1 MLHDHVGEAGVGRE
15 RPEELPKGLQATR
28 RRADADDGE
37 REARDGNGGGDDRAG
52 RNGSSA

>member
-15 RPEELPKGLQATR
+15 PPEELPKGLQATR

-37 REARDGNGGGDDRAG
+37 RETRDGNGGGECRAV
-52 RNGSSA
+52 RNGTSA